1 MRQAAEVENYMT
13 SVERV
18 LEFHKVES
26 EESKLMTKPEHNLPI
41 DWPTCGDVTFQ
52 NVCLRYS
59 STDPPVLKKLNFIIK
74 SGEKVRDLVVLFI
87 FKSINEIDFEDS
99 IYELL

>member
-26 EESKLMTKPEHNLPI
+26 EESRLYTKHDQNLPK
-41 DWPTCGDVTFQ
+41 DWPSCGDISFQ
-52 NVCLRYS
+52 NLCLRYS
-59 STDPPVLKKLNFIIK
+59 PNDPPVLKRLNFSIR
-74 SGEKVRDLVVLFI
+74 SGEKVC
-87 FKSINEIDFEDS
+87 
-99 IYELL
+99 

>member
-26 EESKLMTKPEHNLPI
+26 EEGKLLTKPGQNLPK
-41 DWPTCGDVTFQ
+41 DWPNSGDITFR

-59 STDPPVLKKLNFIIK
+59 SSDPPVLKRLNFSIK
-74 SGEKVRDLVVLFI
+74 SGEKVSASLIMFLFCTG
-87 FKSINEIDFEDS
+87 FSFLN
-99 IYELL
+99 